1 MENSS
6 KHYSSD
12 NMSKTLYEELVSVY
26 EKISSTSSRLEKED
40 IIADFLKSIKENDPD
55 ITYDVALLLQGKI
68 FPPWSDKEMGIS
80 TQLIIKALSKLLG
93 ENTKSIEDKL
103 ASVGDMGEI
112 TQELV
117 KNNKQVTFFKV
128 PLTIKKVISN
138 LRKTESITGSNS
150 QNKKLNLILELY
162 TSASPLEAKY
172 ITRTITEKLR
182 IGVGEG
188 TLVEAIAKAY
198 SIDKEVIDR
207 AYMLSNDLGEVAR
220 RAQDS
225 IESVQSLTI
234 TPGKPIKPMLAQLS
248 PGIEESVDEMK
259 EVICETKYDGIRVQI
274 HKKDDEIKIFT
285 RRLENVT
292 SALPEIVEYVRDAL
306 PDEDYII
313 EGEVIATK
321 DNQPISFQ
329 YILQRVKRKYDVDKM
344 REKIPLKVFLFDV
357 LYYKTPVAEES
368 LGKRREILE
377 SIVTTSD
384 DVELSTMK
392 VVTPENNQDAV
403 DLFNWSIDNGH
414 EGIMFKDITS
424 PYSPGKRGKN
434 MLKFKPVRE
443 TLDCVITGGIYGKG
457 KRANFFG
464 SYLLSLLDS
473 ETGEYKTLVHA
484 ATGMDDEMLASLTE
498 RMQQYILST
507 SEQTVTFKPAVILEV
522 AFSEI
527 VESNEYESG
536 YSLRFPAIK
545 RIRDDIGL
553 DQVDTIDKL
562 MQLIELQN

>member
-1 MENSS
+1 MENSL

-26 EKISSTSSRLEKED
+26 EKISSTTSRLEKED

-225 IESVQSLTI
+225 IESVKSLTI

-248 PGIEESVDEMK
+248 PGIEESIDEMK
-259 EVICETKYDGIRVQI
+259 EVVCETKYDGIRVQI
-274 HKKDDEIKIFT
+274 HKKDD
-285 RRLENVT
+285 
-292 SALPEIVEYVRDAL
+292 
-306 PDEDYII
+306 
-313 EGEVIATK
+313 
-321 DNQPISFQ
+321 
-329 YILQRVKRKYDVDKM
+329 
-344 REKIPLKVFLFDV
+344 
-357 LYYKTPVAEES
+357 
-368 LGKRREILE
+368 
-377 SIVTTSD
+377 
-384 DVELSTMK
+384 
-392 VVTPENNQDAV
+392 AV
-403 DLFNWSIDNGH
+403 
-414 EGIMFKDITS
+414 
-424 PYSPGKRGKN
+424 
-434 MLKFKPVRE
+434 
-443 TLDCVITGGIYGKG
+443 
-457 KRANFFG
+457 
-464 SYLLSLLDS
+464 
-473 ETGEYKTLVHA
+473 
-484 ATGMDDEMLASLTE
+484 
-498 RMQQYILST
+498 
-507 SEQTVTFKPAVILEV
+507 
-522 AFSEI
+522 
-527 VESNEYESG
+527 
-536 YSLRFPAIK
+536 
-545 RIRDDIGL
+545 
-553 DQVDTIDKL
+553 
-562 MQLIELQN
+562 

>member
-1 MENSS
+1 
-6 KHYSSD
+6 
-12 NMSKTLYEELVSVY
+12 MSEILYEELVEVY
-26 EKISSTSSRLEKED
+26 EKISSTTKRLEKEE
-40 IIADFLKSIKENDPD
+40 IIANFLKSIKEKSPET
-55 ITYDVALLLQGKI
+55 TYDVTLLLQGKI
-68 FPPWSDKEMGIS
+68 FPPWSDKEMGVS

-93 ENTKSIEDKL
+93 ENTKIIENKL

-112 TQELV
+112 TEELV
-117 KNNKQVTFFKV
+117 KNNKQVTFFKI
-128 PLTIKKVISN
+128 PLTIKKVINN

-188 TLVEAIAKAY
+188 TLVDAISDAY
-198 SIDKEVIDR
+198 EIDKKTIDR
-207 AYMLSNDLGEVAR
+207 AYMLSNDLGEVAT
-220 RAQDS
+220 RAQ
-225 IESVQSLTI
+225 ESANSVKELTI

-248 PGIEESVDEMK
+248 PGIRESIVEMGK
-259 EVICETKYDGIRVQI
+259 VVCETKYDGIRVQI
-274 HKKDDEIKIFT
+274 HKLGSEIKIFT

-292 SALPEIVEYVRDAL
+292 NALPEIVEYVRDAL

-321 DNQPISFQ
+321 DNKPISFQ

-344 REKIPLKVFLFDV
+344 REKIPLKIFLFDV
-357 LYYKTPVAEES
+357 LYYKEPIAEQPIS
-368 LGKRREILE
+368 QRRELLE
-377 SIVTTSD
+377 EIVTTSD

-392 VVTPENNQDAV
+392 IVTEENVDDAEN
-403 DLFNWSIDNGH
+403 LFDWSIENGH

-434 MLKFKPVRE
+434 MLKYKPVRE

-457 KRANFFG
+457 KRAKFFG
-464 SYLLSLLDS
+464 SYLLSLLDKD
-473 ETGEYKTLVHA
+473 TGEYKTLVHA
-484 ATGMDDEMLASLTE
+484 ATGMDDDMLASLTE
-498 RMQQYILST
+498 RMQRYIVST
-507 SEQTVTFKPAVILEV
+507 NEQTVVFKPAVILEV
-522 AFSEI
+522 AYSEI

-545 RIRDDIGL
+545 RVRDDIGL
-553 DQVDTIDKL
+553 DQVDTLDKL
-562 MQLIELQN
+562 MQMIKLQNN

>member
-1 MENSS
+1 M
-6 KHYSSD
+6 SD
-12 NMSKTLYEELVSVY
+12 TLYENLVEVY
-26 EKISSTSSRLEKED
+26 EQISSTTSRLEKED
-40 IIADFLKSIKENDPD
+40 IIASFLKSLKETDPE

-68 FPPWSDKEMGIS
+68 FPPWSDKEMGVS

-93 ENTKSIEDKL
+93 EKSTSIENKL

-112 TQELV
+112 TQELI

-138 LRKTESITGSNS
+138 LRKTESIVGSKS

-198 SIDKEVIDR
+198 NMDKDVIDR
-207 AYMLSNDLGEVAR
+207 AYMLSNDLGEVTT
-220 RAQDS
+220 RAQ
-225 IESVQSLTI
+225 ESVESVKSLTI
-234 TPGKPIKPMLAQLS
+234 APGKPIKPMLAQLS
-248 PGIEESVDEMK
+248 PGIKESIEEMG
-259 EVICETKYDGIRVQI
+259 EVVCETKYDGIRVQI
-274 HKKDDEIKIFT
+274 HRSNDEIKIFT

-292 SALPEIVEYVRDAL
+292 NALPEIVEYVEKAL
-306 PDEDYII
+306 PDEDYIV
-313 EGEVIATK
+313 EGEVIATR

-329 YILQRVKRKYDVDKM
+329 YILQRVKRKYDVEKM

-357 LYYKTPVAEES
+357 LYYMKPTAEDV
-368 LGKRREILE
+368 LGDRRKLLE

-384 DVELSTMK
+384 KVELSTMK
-392 VVTPENNQDAV
+392 VVTIDNYEEAEE
-403 DLFNWSIDNGH
+403 LFKWSIDNGH

-434 MLKFKPVRE
+434 MLKYKPIRE

-464 SYLLSLLDS
+464 SYLLSLLDEES
-473 ETGEYKTLVHA
+473 GEYKTLVHA
-484 ATGMDDEMLASLTE
+484 ATGMDDDMLASLTE
-498 RMQQYILST
+498 RMSKYILST
-507 SEQTVTFKPAVILEV
+507 SEQSVTFKPVVILEV

-545 RIRDDIGL
+545 RVRDDIGL
-553 DQVDTIDKL
+553 DQVDTISKL
-562 MQLIELQN
+562 HQLIELQN